1 MSDIGVK
8 ILGKIWS
15 FQVLNVTQIFVEK
28 AQKTP
33 KGV

>member
-8 ILGKIWS
+8 ISRKIWG

-28 AQKTP
+28 PKTP